1 MIHSR
6 KTLSGIDEV
15 QAEPY
20 TAGSGIVVD
29 DEQRQISINE
39 TIVATDTQLTSY
51 VTTAALET
59 ELSDYTTLGDVTNL
73 TSDAAMES
81 QDNTYYGL
89 NTYTDTTRFARD
101 LHVDS
106 GFDIK
111 RTNDTSSPGL
121 FASLT
126 AALAEVALL
135 QSKSASLIMRKT
147 QHQSIAVSQSTTI
160 TYDTTLVNTPNSGM
174 SYYNGVFQLGYVGRY
189 VITGECCM
197 SSNETYTPTGGSFG
211 DRMSH
216 IVHSEQPNQRFA
228 HYLVKLGV
236 NGHHRWS
243 WSTTIYTTV
252 ANSTIKLQLWQ
263 TSQGPVDFNSGFES
277 TNCDFAITRV
287 M

>member
-20 TAGSGIVVD
+20 TAGEGILVD
-29 DEQRQISINE
+29 DDAREISINDSV
-39 TIVATDTQLTSY
+39 VAKDSQLTSY
-51 VTTAALET
+51 VTTDTLNT
-59 ELSDYTTLGDVTNL
+59 ELSGYTSFGDVSNL
-73 TSDAAMES
+73 ISDAAMVSE
-81 QDNTYYGL
+81 DNTYSGQ
-89 NTYTDTTRFARD
+89 NIFTDTARFARD
-101 LHVDS
+101 VHVDDA
-106 GFDIK
+106 FDIK

-126 AALAEVALL
+126 EALAEVALL
-135 QSKSASLIMRKT
+135 QSRTASMIMRKT

-174 SYYNGVFQLGYVGRY
+174 SYYNGVFQLGNVGCY

-197 SSNETYTPTGGSFG
+197 SSDSSYTPTGGSYG

-216 IVHSEQPNQRFA
+216 IMHSEEPNQRHA

-263 TSQGPVDFNSGFES
+263 TSQGPVDFNAGFES